1 MINLS
6 TVGYCFRQ
14 GLRNICRNFKFSLA
28 SMATVSACIFLFC
41 MFFSICRNLDY
52 VVRNA
57 ESNVGITV
65 LFDESLSEEQIL
77 AIGEEMKLNPEIR
90 YMEFISAEQ
99 AWESFK
105 NEYFE
110 GKEELAAGF
119 EKDNPLAG
127 SASYNLL
134 LNDIGT
140 QESVVQWLQ
149 QIPGVR
155 QVNYS
160 RTAVTSLVR
169 LNRVITLLS
178 GGIILILLLVAI
190 FLISNTITVAAAFRR
205 GENEIMRMIGAT
217 NGMIRAP
224 FVIEGTLI
232 GFVGAVIPL
241 ALVTV
246 LYNRVVTYLTERFS
260 MLSDIFKFLPLS
272 ELFPSMAG
280 AAMLLGMGI
289 GFVVSFFT
297 IRKHLKV

>member
-6 TVGYCFRQ
+6 TIGYCLRQ

-41 MFFSICRNLDY
+41 MFYSVCMNLDY
-52 VVRNA
+52 VVKNA
-57 ESNVGITV
+57 ETNVGITV
-65 LFDESLSEEQIL
+65 LFDESLSEDEIL
-77 AIGEEMKLNPEIR
+77 AIGETFKTNPEIR
-90 YMEFISAEQ
+90 YMEFISADQ
-99 AWESFK
+99 AWETFK
-105 NEYFE
+105 TEYFA
-110 GKEELAAGF
+110 GREELAEGF

-127 SASYNLL
+127 SASFNIL
-134 LNDIGT
+134 LNDIEA
-140 QESVVQWLQ
+140 QEGVVAWLQ
-149 QIPGVR
+149 EIPGVR

-160 RTAVTSLVR
+160 RTAVSSLIR
-169 LNRVITLLS
+169 LNRFITFLS
-178 GGIILILLLVAI
+178 GGIIIILLLVAI

-205 GENEIMRMIGAT
+205 NENEIMRMIGAT

-232 GFVGAVIPL
+232 GLFGALIPL
-241 ALVTV
+241 IMVSV
-246 LYNRVVTYLTERFS
+246 LYDRVLKNISERFS
-260 MLSDIFKFLPLS
+260 ILSDIIRFLPLS

-280 AAMLLGMGI
+280 TALSLGIGI